1 MPTPYPRSGSDL
13 ALAPVLIQLEQNL
26 EQLRAARS
34 IPFEL
39 ALDLDDIESLYET
52 PESRAA
58 RVVRAAT
65 RHVNLHGLRVAP
77 SADLNGLTV
86 SHGEYR
92 VSLMLGAR
100 LTEYVRDGA
109 GRALSTV

>member
-1 MPTPYPRSGSDL
+1 MPTPYPHSGSDL
-13 ALAPVLIQLEQNL
+13 ALAPVLIQLERNL
-26 EQLRAARS
+26 ELLRTAGN

-39 ALDLDDIESLYET
+39 ALELNDTESLYAT

-65 RHVNLHGLRVAP
+65 RNLNLHGLDVRP
-77 SADLNGLTV
+77 SADLNGLSV

-100 LTEYVRDGA
+100 LAEYVRSGA
-109 GRALSTV
+109 GRPLTTV